1 MIALL
6 KLNVTDTDSFSSK
19 INTLKSTVIAV
30 EMDREVYIKSL
41 ISLITLFTFDYT
53 RELTLKIISDDDYE
67 LKRFKEIIEQY
78 GGKII
83 D

>member
-6 KLNVTDTDSFSSK
+6 KLNVTEADSFCSK

-30 EMDREVYIKSL
+30 EADREVYIKSL

>member
-6 KLNVTDTDSFSSK
+6 KLNVTDTDSFCSK

-30 EMDREVYIKSL
+30 EADREVYIKSL

-67 LKRFKEIIEQY
+67 LKRFKEIVEQY